1 MSFADQIDGVFDVR
15 EYEEGDAVQRGRLR
29 RDRAAARALLR
40 ADVRPAR
47 QRTTAA
53 RSPTRATPARAP
65 NLADLARDA
74 DVFLCE
80 ATLREPEPAERGH
93 LSEDEAVDAF
103 RASGARRLVVIHR
116 PDELPLDPSVERA
129 ADGDVL
135 TF

>member
-1 MSFADQIDGVFDVR
+1 MTAIRLEHYSELTFGMRVSNHSSTLAYSGDTGPSDG
-15 EYEEGDAVQRGRLR
+15 
-29 RDRAAARALLR
+29 
-40 ADVRPAR
+40 
-47 QRTTAA
+47 
-53 RSPTRATPARAP
+53 
-65 NLADLARDA
+65 LAELARDA

-80 ATLREPEPAERGH
+80 ATLRDPEPAERGH
-93 LSEDEAVDAF
+93 LSEDEAVEAF